1 MSFALLLMTICLLR
15 KSFSPD
21 TKKMETAICVF
32 GSHTEQAC
40 ERMRALPP
48 PQEGLGSD
56 LPLLLDR
63 LFLVSGLTRKDALER
78 LAKSTAVPEL
88 PNEPLSLLGAI
99 TRQYGK
105 KEFAAD
111 CHDLLPL
118 INVFRKESTVVEA
131 KTLQNKL
138 QGILEYIQE
147 SIKDE
152 KPIDIHMPHPDSTE
166 RARLLLRE
174 SVNNISATFFDSMY
188 ALAK

>member
-1 MSFALLLMTICLLR
+1 MSFAPLLL
-15 KSFSPD
+15 SFA
-21 TKKMETAICVF
+21 KKLFPGYEKMQTAICVF

-63 LFLVSGLTRKDALER
+63 LFLMSGLTRKDALER
-78 LAKSTAVPEL
+78 LALPYLNCQKSRSA
-88 PNEPLSLLGAI
+88 SW
-99 TRQYGK
+99 RQSPSNTVK
-105 KEFAAD
+105 RN
-111 CHDLLPL
+111 LPL
-118 INVFRKESTVVEA
+118 INVFRKERTVVEA

-138 QGILEYIQE
+138 QRILEYIQE

-152 KPIDIHMPHPDSTE
+152 KPIDLHMPHPDSTE
-166 RARLLLRE
+166 RARLLLMV
-174 SVNNISATFFDSMY
+174 SVNKISATFFNSMY